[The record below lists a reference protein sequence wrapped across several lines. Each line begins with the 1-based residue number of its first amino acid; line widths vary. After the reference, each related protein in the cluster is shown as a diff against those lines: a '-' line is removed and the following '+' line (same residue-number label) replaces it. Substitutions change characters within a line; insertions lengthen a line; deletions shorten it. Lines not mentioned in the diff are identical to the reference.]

1 MEEGTATFGNLAN
14 SAGVGG
20 GHGFVERTIDGY
32 LAVGCFCIVVGQQL
46 SVCALGILQRI
57 EFSIIVSV

>member
-1 MEEGTATFGNLAN
+1 MEDGTATFGNLAN

-46 SVCALGILQRI
+46 SA
-57 EFSIIVSV
+57 